1 MQRLKFRSVMKLLV
15 VTGALSA
22 LTLSSGGVATA
33 GQAIGEK
40 TLALASGKVVPLD
53 AAHRSQAEDDAFRNE
68 LARLDLLGELDGA
81 TLARMGLTQV
91 SRPVPAKPSAA
102 APQLRSPSAVQG
114 CSVTNAQTSANAI
127 SLTPPTIWLAGS
139 SSDYRLYAS
148 AKYKWTSP
156 PAAGSTCRVKVGGPD
171 GFALTLNKSVTNT
184 GVTFYTC
191 NSNNKCQYDYG
202 WLETNSSYGAGYAF
216 QDLAGT
222 YLTGYSDA
230 YAGNITYSFK
240 SNVSACVQAYS
251 KYGHTWNSTSVNGF
265 SIGPWSIGIQWSSS
279 SNYWQKSSQSGS
291 YNC

>member
-1 MQRLKFRSVMKLLV
+1 VLAA
-15 VTGALSA
+15 TG
-22 LTLSSGGVATA
+22 
-33 GQAIGEK
+33 
-40 TLALASGKVVPLD
+40 
-53 AAHRSQAEDDAFRNE
+53 
-68 LARLDLLGELDGA
+68 ARLDLRGELDA
-81 TLARMGLTQV
+81 AALSRMGLTQLSKPV
-91 SRPVPAKPSAA
+91 SHAPVKVAA
-102 APQLRSPSAVQG
+102 ATSKQAKSPSAVQS
-114 CSVTNAQTSANAI
+114 CSVTNAQTSATAI

-171 GFALTLNKSVTNT
+171 GFAITLNKSVTNK

-191 NSNNKCQYDYG
+191 NSNNKCQYD
-202 WLETNSSYGAGYAF
+202 
-216 QDLAGT
+216 
-222 YLTGYSDA
+222 DA

-240 SNVSACVQAYS
+240 SSTTACVQAYS